1 MIVVLL
7 GFGEKQIAASIGAIE
22 LVESCWTLGETMT
35 SISIERRDDRP
46 DEAGRRICIH
56 DRRRCMWHVLWVC
69 FGIALGSM
77 VSGAGALAHDDH
89 DKPDGHGAHSDAAPP
104 KRDAALEYAPSEM
117 PDRIVLSWTGDPTTT
132 QAVTWRTSD
141 NIARAYAEIA
151 VVTAGPGF
159 RDARVKHTATT
170 QAFRSDLSNC
180 HFHTVEFTGLK
191 PGTKYAYR
199 LGDDVNW
206 SEFFHFRTASDK
218 PEPFSFVYFGDAQ
231 NDVRSMWSRVVREAF
246 SDVPR
251 AAFMLHAGDLI
262 NDPSRDE
269 EWGEWFHA
277 GSWINAHIPVVAIP
291 GNHEY
296 MRRRI
301 LGVKANRILS
311 PYWRPQF
318 AFPLNGPKGLEES
331 AYYIDY
337 QDMRLVSLN
346 SNEDIAIQSKWLDHV
361 LKKSDKTW
369 NILTFHHP
377 IHSMVQHRDN
387 PSLRAAWMPV
397 IDRRRVDLVLSGH
410 DHSYGRS
417 ELVTLEK
424 NVPDGVNWRSDKGG
438 TVYVVSVSGPK
449 MYETDE
455 SSRSRMA
462 KTGENVQ
469 LYQIISIDGKV
480 LRYDARSV
488 DGVVFDAFELRKGA
502 DGANAM
508 VTAGPSD

>member
-1 MIVVLL
+1 MYSVSFALFGARQSRNGSGVNVHIHGRRLWPGLIGYFSVVTVLL
-7 GFGEKQIAASIGAIE
+7 AS
-22 LVESCWTLGETMT
+22 
-35 SISIERRDDRP
+35 
-46 DEAGRRICIH
+46 
-56 DRRRCMWHVLWVC
+56 
-69 FGIALGSM
+69 
-77 VSGAGALAHDDH
+77 SGNAFAHDEHNAH
-89 DKPDGHGAHSDAAPP
+89 DNQGAHSEAAPP
-104 KRDAALEYAPSEM
+104 KRDAALEYGPSEM
-117 PDRIVLSWTGDPTTT
+117 PDRIVLTWTGDPATT
-132 QAVTWRTSD
+132 QSVTWRTSD
-141 NIARAYAEIA
+141 NSARAYAEIA
-151 VVTAGPGF
+151 GVTAGPRF

-170 QAFRSDLSNC
+170 QAFRSDLSTC

-246 SDVPR
+246 SDAPR
-251 AAFMLHAGDLI
+251 SAFMLHAGDLI
-262 NDPSRDE
+262 NDPNRDE

-296 MRRRI
+296 ARRRI
-301 LGVKANRILS
+301 LGLKANRILS

-337 QDMRLVSLN
+337 QDMRLISLN

-361 LKKSDKTW
+361 LKGSDKTW

-377 IHSMVQHRDN
+377 IHSMVEHRDN

-397 IDRRRVDLVLSGH
+397 IDKHRVDLVLSGH

-424 NVPDGVNWRSDKGG
+424 NLPEGVNWRSDKGG

-455 SSRSRMA
+455 LSRSRMG

-469 LYQIISIDGKV
+469 LYQIITIDGKT
-480 LRYDARSV
+480 LRYEARSV

-502 DGANAM
+502 DGVNEMRSAA
-508 VTAGPSD
+508 VAG